1 MQIANKY
8 RIDSP
13 ERAKYISTGCSPVLS
28 RFDIVSS
35 SERAKYFAPSGLYDV
50 LSFFRRAT
58 PFADILRPFRAVKG
72 TNLQNTSMYPT
83 LGDRGN
89 HPNGTFN
96 LQLLTFN
103 I

>member
-1 MQIANKY
+1 
-8 RIDSP
+8 
-13 ERAKYISTGCSPVLS
+13 
-28 RFDIVSS
+28 
-35 SERAKYFAPSGLYDV
+35 
-50 LSFFRRAT
+50 
-58 PFADILRPFRAVKG
+58 LRPFRAVKG